1 MKKKKLLLC
10 TVVLLCAVLFGMT
23 AFAADDL
30 VFTFENES
38 SLAGWSTSFLRYN
51 FEPGYFNGYAFEK
64 SANLS
69 DPMFISPTLD
79 INAEDYRY
87 VVVNMRFSLDASWS
101 RSGTVFFLV
110 PDGKWEQAH
119 SVSSDRYE
127 KLTVYQFVNVV
138 FDMTKNDAW
147 TGTIKQ
153 IRFDPFEAPGTV
165 AVRSITLTNTL
176 PAEETEEGKTDKP
189 EDSKPDEPKK
199 ETGVFLKPTPI
210 TATSPCSGNRM
221 VGQGNRQCL

>member
-79 INAEDYRY
+79 INAED
-87 VVVNMRFSLDASWS
+87 
-101 RSGTVFFLV
+101 
-110 PDGKWEQAH
+110 
-119 SVSSDRYE
+119 
-127 KLTVYQFVNVV
+127 
-138 FDMTKNDAW
+138 
-147 TGTIKQ
+147 
-153 IRFDPFEAPGTV
+153 
-165 AVRSITLTNTL
+165 
-176 PAEETEEGKTDKP
+176 
-189 EDSKPDEPKK
+189 
-199 ETGVFLKPTPI
+199 
-210 TATSPCSGNRM
+210 
-221 VGQGNRQCL
+221 